1 MTDLDQ
7 QNPSPTPT
15 PLTLNSLVFL
25 AHNHALTKG
34 FYDGAPERAPS
45 QATVD
50 FLLQRL
56 MLIVTEVAEA
66 AEEITSG
73 AVFHLGTFR
82 INVGESN
89 KPEGFLVELADI
101 MIRCADLVGW
111 IGSRDFEAVVRAK
124 MEYNA
129 TRPPKHGKLA

>member
-7 QNPSPTPT
+7 SPSPTPT

-45 QATVD
+45 IATVN
-50 FLLQRL
+50 FLMQRL

-66 AEEITSG
+66 SEEITSG
-73 AVFHLGTFR
+73 ALFQLGTYR
-82 INVGESN
+82 IDANTG

-111 IGSRDFEAVVRAK
+111 VGSRDFEAVVRAK